1 MIFIDTNY
9 FLRLLRDDI
18 KDQHNKAKMLFL
30 KATEGKIELFTSVIV
45 IFEIYWVLSR
55 FYKFEKKEIVKSL
68 KRILSMSFLKIDQD
82 NILSEALDI
91 YSKTNFDMEDSYN
104 LVFAKRAG
112 AKEFKTFDKK
122 LLNYLTKQK

>member
-18 KDQHNKAKMLFL
+18 RDQHNKAKMLFL
-30 KATEGKIELFTSVIV
+30 KASEGKIELFTSVVV

-55 FYKFEKKEIVKSL
+55 FYKSEKKEIVKSL
-68 KRILSMSFLKIDQD
+68 KSILSMGFLKIDQG
-82 NILSEALDI
+82 NVLNEALEI

-104 LVFAKRAG
+104 IAYSKIHQIKNFA
-112 AKEFKTFDKK
+112 TFDKK
-122 LLNYLTKQK
+122 LENYLKKSK

>member
-30 KATEGKIELFTSVIV
+30 KASEGKIELFTSVVV

-55 FYKFEKKEIVKSL
+55 FYRFEKKEIVKSM
-68 KRILSMSFLKIDQD
+68 KRILSMSFLKIDQS
-82 NILSEALDI
+82 NVFNEALEI

-104 LVFAKRAG
+104 LVFAKRSG
-112 AKEFKTFDKK
+112 AKEFKTFDRK
-122 LLNYLTKQK
+122 LENYLKRFG